1 MRSPLTKIID
11 LTMPIEDHLRWRV
24 ERKLP
29 GDFSQG
35 DQFQVTWAG
44 WAVHGFTHM
53 DSPRHILPDGKT
65 TDDIPLDTVVG
76 GCAVFDLSDIEDNAP
91 IGPEKLIKANRDLSP
106 GDIALIKAEWDLR
119 YSNKTAE
126 FWTQAPYMTRE
137 AAQWLLES
145 GVKSVAFDFPQDYPI
160 RLLLKKEVA
169 PIAEFV
175 THDILLRHGII
186 LIEYLCNTA
195 KVKTSRATLVAL
207 PLKIPNSDGAP
218 ARVIAIDEG

>member
-1 MRSPLTKIID
+1 MRSSLAKIID
-11 LTMPIEDHLRWRV
+11 LTMPIEEHLRWRV
-24 ERKLP
+24 ERKLQ

-35 DQFQVTWAG
+35 AQFQVTWAG

-53 DSPRHILPDGKT
+53 DSPRHMLPDGKT
-65 TDDIPLDTVVG
+65 TDDIPLSVAVG
-76 GCAVFDLSDIEDNAP
+76 ECAVFDISDIEDNAP
-91 IGPEKLIKANRDLSP
+91 IGPEKLMKANREVHP
-106 GDIALIKAEWDLR
+106 GDIALVKAEWDLR

-145 GVKSVAFDFPQDYPI
+145 GIKSVAFDFPQDYPI

-169 PIAEFV
+169 PITEFV
-175 THDILLRHGII
+175 THDILLRNGVI

-195 KVKTSRATLVAL
+195 EIQTSRTTLVAL

-218 ARVIAIDEG
+218 ARVIAIDER